1 MERRK
6 AIKNIGLS
14 FGAFIATPTALS
26 FLQSCGSSMEPWTPA
41 FLSED
46 QGKMLRKVVDGII
59 PAIDDFPSASGVG
72 VHAAIDKYL
81 DEVMPL
87 EDRESFMTSLG
98 QVYDDMLASTGES
111 SFDGVSP
118 EQVDAYLNE
127 NLKKTEEEL
136 EAMRA
141 EMTKIYFGEAEIT
154 ELPEGVQQDMFLI
167 NLRDMAISAYKQSE
181 VVGKNILA
189 YDPVP
194 GEFIGC
200 GDLQELTGG
209 RGWTEG

>member
-14 FGAFIATPTALS
+14 FGAFIATPTALGL
-26 FLQSCGSSMEPWTPA
+26 LQSCGPSMEPWTPS

-46 QGKMLRKVVDGII
+46 QGKMLRKVIDGII
-59 PAIDDFPSASGVG
+59 PAVDDFPSASGVG
-72 VHAAIDKYL
+72 VHTAMDKYL
-81 DEVMPL
+81 DEVMAL
-87 EDRESFMTSLG
+87 EERESFMTALG
-98 QVYDDMLASTGES
+98 KIYDDMLASTGES
-111 SFDGVSP
+111 DFDSVTP
-118 EQVDAYLNE
+118 EQVDTYLNE

-136 EAMRA
+136 AAMQA

-167 NLRDMAISAYKQSE
+167 NLRDMTISAYKKSE

-194 GEFIGC
+194 GEYIGC